1 MLVGLVGKPNVG
13 KSTFFHA
20 ATLASAATGNYPFV
34 TIKPNHATAY
44 VKVECV
50 SKFFNVTPN
59 PREGYYVDGWR
70 FVPVELMDVAGLVPG
85 AHEGQG
91 MGNAFLDDL
100 RQADVLIHVIDA
112 AGGTNEKG
120 EPVEVGTYDPAND
133 VKFLETELDM
143 WYLGILKKGWD
154 KFARTV
160 QQSSEDLAKALGKQL
175 SGLKVT
181 EDMVKDTLEDEA
193 FSGVIT
199 SWSDETLKKLATRL
213 REQTKP
219 IVIAANRFDI
229 PIAKANIER
238 LQKEFPQYKI
248 IGSSAA
254 SEVALREAAKAG
266 FIKYVPGEAEFTKVK
281 EMTEDQHKGLDFIKE
296 NILDVFHTTGVQEIL
311 NYAVFDLLKYMPIY
325 PGSANK
331 LGDSKGN
338 ILPDC
343 FLLPVGS
350 TALDFAFKLHT
361 DFGKNF
367 IRAID
372 AKTKRTVGKDHIL
385 KFGDVVELVVGK

>member
-20 ATLASAATGNYPFV
+20 STLVSAPTGNYPFV

-44 VKVECV
+44 VKVECA
-50 SKFFNVTPN
+50 SKFFDVIPN
-59 PREGYYVDGWR
+59 PREGYYVDGFR

-120 EPVEVGTYDPAND
+120 EPVEIGSYDPLND
-133 VKFLETELDM
+133 IKFLEEELDM
-143 WYLGILKKGWD
+143 WYLGIIKKGWE

-160 QQSSEDLAKALGKQL
+160 QQTSEDLSKALGKQL

-181 EDMVKDTLEDEA
+181 EDMVKDTLLNPA
-193 FSGVIT
+193 FDGKIT
-199 SWSDETLKKLATRL
+199 EWSDETIKLLATKL

-219 IVIAANRFDI
+219 IVIAANRMDV
-229 PIAKANIER
+229 PIAKENVAR
-238 LQKEFPQYKI
+238 LQKEFPNYKI

-254 SEVALREAAKAG
+254 SEVALREAAKAE
-266 FIKYVPGEAEFTKVK
+266 FIKYVPGENKFEMIKDMTAEQK
-281 EMTEDQHKGLDFIKE
+281 KGLQFIQDS
-296 NILDVFHTTGVQEIL
+296 ILTPFGTTGVQDIL
-311 NYAVFDLLKYMPIY
+311 NYAVFDLLNYMPIY
-325 PGSANK
+325 PGSVGK

-361 DFGKNF
+361 DFGNNF

-372 AKTKRTVGKDHIL
+372 VKTKMTVGKTHVL